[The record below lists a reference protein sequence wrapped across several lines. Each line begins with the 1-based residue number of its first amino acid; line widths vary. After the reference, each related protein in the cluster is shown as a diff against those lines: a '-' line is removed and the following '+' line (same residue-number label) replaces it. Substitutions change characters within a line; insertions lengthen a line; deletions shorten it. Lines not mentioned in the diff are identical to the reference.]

1 MKANRQAGGIMRAIS
16 VLLVVAGVAAACS
29 GSAGSAGSAGTQG
42 PKGDT
47 GAPGPQGPKGD
58 TGASG
63 PQGPKGDTGATGPQ
77 GPKGDPGPPAP
88 LSFVTSKSFPNLGA
102 AISNACDNYGGA
114 SLVVAAPVSGT
125 VIVQGTAI
133 VKFNRSTAD
142 PTFAAS
148 PYQTVAFVFVGTT
161 TTDCPQDFGHAGFLK
176 LTSTMPAAPG
186 TSADSTPDDNYYFP
200 IPFRRVVHVLPGTT
214 TFFVNAQSFPG
225 SFCDAAKRCQVMVDV
240 GIDATFIPDAPG

>member
-1 MKANRQAGGIMRAIS
+1 MRAIG
-16 VLLVVAGVAAACS
+16 LLFVVAGVVAGCS
-29 GSAGSAGSAGTQG
+29 GSAGSVGPAGTAGPVGATGLQG
-42 PKGDT
+42 PKGD
-47 GAPGPQGPKGD
+47 PGPAGP
-58 TGASG
+58 AG
-63 PQGPKGDTGATGPQ
+63 PVGATGLQ
-77 GPKGDPGPPAP
+77 GPKGDPGPPGTPAP
-88 LSFVTSKSFPNLGA
+88 TGFVTSKSFANLGA
-102 AISNACDNYGGA
+102 AISNDCANYGGA
-114 SLVVAAPVSGT
+114 SLPVTAPVNGT
-125 VIVQGTAI
+125 VVVQGTAI

-142 PTFAAS
+142 PVFARS

-161 TTDCPQDFGHAGFLK
+161 TSDCPQDFGHAAFLK

-186 TSADSTPDDNYYFP
+186 TSADGTPDDNYYFP

>member
-1 MKANRQAGGIMRAIS
+1 
-16 VLLVVAGVAAACS
+16 V
-29 GSAGSAGSAGTQG
+29 
-42 PKGDT
+42 
-47 GAPGPQGPKGD
+47 
-58 TGASG
+58 
-63 PQGPKGDTGATGPQ
+63 GATGLQ
-77 GPKGDPGPPAP
+77 GPKGDPGPPGTPAP
-88 LSFVTSKSFPNLGA
+88 TGFVTSKSFANLGA
-102 AISNACDNYGGA
+102 AISNDCANYGGA
-114 SLVVAAPVSGT
+114 SLPVTAPVNGT
-125 VIVQGTAI
+125 VVVQGTAI

-142 PTFAAS
+142 PVFARS

-161 TTDCPQDFGHAGFLK
+161 TSDCPQDFGHAAFLK

-186 TSADSTPDDNYYFP
+186 TSADGTPDDNYYFP